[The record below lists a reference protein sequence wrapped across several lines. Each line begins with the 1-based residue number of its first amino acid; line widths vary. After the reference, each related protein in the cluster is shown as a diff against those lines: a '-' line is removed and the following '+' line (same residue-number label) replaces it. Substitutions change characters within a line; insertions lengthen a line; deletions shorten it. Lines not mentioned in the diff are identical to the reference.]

1 MAKARNDPYQAA
13 FDRAGGGSIIL
24 GDQQW
29 VQFLD
34 LLVDKNFLSDE
45 IVLKFRQE
53 HEGQPHTFEL
63 FQRDLCTWVDAQ
75 STTHVDGIIDELK
88 KKTQFLRQV
97 IDAEREADSI
107 NVSFLHPVITQAE
120 ALRGK
125 LTGSEEATNDAL
137 ASKWVESD
145 LFGSDDHASESDR
158 ACPWK
163 FQQANARYLRVEE
176 RQRARHQF
184 RLHQCDESTDRVL
197 KETFYPVLEQFR
209 EVQIGMATFTYPK
222 LRDEDDKDP
231 ELAIAVMLR
240 RQSASEGALAWLDN
254 LVSAYRQLSL
264 SPYVQQY
271 LGTED
276 ISGTKQETEDVTT
289 RHYFEFVQARSLSE
303 MLLDDGVLHEASQLF
318 KLYARELLLAIIDLL
333 EQSTH
338 QLNTRLMPDNVMISH
353 SGRRLFLG
361 KLDFG
366 DYIDPFQSK
375 SLSTVMQ
382 KREKALLQDLSVI
395 LFTMLYPV
403 TLPRNLP
410 EFRSRYLGH
419 RDCKFVFR
427 YRINCKSKCKRPN
440 ENAIYV
446 SCSDTFAV
454 VVAGD
459 NLFDEMWT
467 CQISKSSVLACI
479 ARRYSPIEFHFHA
492 KVRGECTIT
501 FSPLGSSTVGA
512 FALAVTICHDNFRL
526 HQRKAQTLISACA
539 AVSEASSTLPQVSS
553 RLLLHQHEFF
563 QPLSKHES
571 HQVEHELLERV

>member
-97 IDAEREADSI
+97 IDAEREADPI

-125 LTGSEEATNDAL
+125 LTGLEEATNDAL

-303 MLLDDGVLHEASQLF
+303 MLLDDGVLDETSQLF

-338 QLNTRLMPDNVMISH
+338 QLNTRLIPDNVMVSH

-440 ENAIYV
+440 ENAICV

-563 QPLSKHES
+563 QPLSKHGS
-571 HQVEHELLERV
+571 HQVERELLERV

>member
-97 IDAEREADSI
+97 IDAEREADPI

-440 ENAIYV
+440 ENAICV

>member
-97 IDAEREADSI
+97 IDAEREADPI

>member
-29 VQFLD
+29 WMMSKVCF
-34 LLVDKNFLSDE
+34 
-45 IVLKFRQE
+45 

-97 IDAEREADSI
+97 IDAEREADPI

-125 LTGSEEATNDAL
+125 LTGFEEATNDAL

-289 RHYFEFVQARSLSE
+289 RHYFEFVQVSSCLKQVYLTTDACLAAALKARSLSE
-303 MLLDDGVLHEASQLF
+303 MLLDDGVLDETSQLF

-338 QLNTRLMPDNVMISH
+338 QLNTRLIPDNVMVSH

-366 DYIDPFQSK
+366 DYIDPFQ
-375 SLSTVMQ
+375 
-382 KREKALLQDLSVI
+382 R
-395 LFTMLYPV
+395 
-403 TLPRNLP
+403 
-410 EFRSRYLGH
+410 
-419 RDCKFVFR
+419 
-427 YRINCKSKCKRPN
+427 
-440 ENAIYV
+440 
-446 SCSDTFAV
+446 
-454 VVAGD
+454 
-459 NLFDEMWT
+459 
-467 CQISKSSVLACI
+467 
-479 ARRYSPIEFHFHA
+479 
-492 KVRGECTIT
+492 
-501 FSPLGSSTVGA
+501 
-512 FALAVTICHDNFRL
+512 
-526 HQRKAQTLISACA
+526 
-539 AVSEASSTLPQVSS
+539 
-553 RLLLHQHEFF
+553 
-563 QPLSKHES
+563 
-571 HQVEHELLERV
+571 